1 MKPTNYHLFDFL
13 DFDTELSRNESL
25 WKAYKP
31 TAVYEKEGDIYV
43 TVPFQKQKLANDMM
57 ADTDV
62 PQEEYTLIIRQ
73 YNIGIT
79 RLFLGFGDYVL
90 TDESEM
96 LQFSD
101 RIQKVPLFIKE
112 QKGKW
117 ILSSVLI
124 ISLTSTFLTNKT
136 IKIIIAILL
145 LITLIITLNFN
156 LI

>member
-13 DFDTELSRNESL
+13 DFDTELLRNESL

-43 TVPFQKQKLANDMM
+43 IVPFQKQKLANDMM

-145 LITLIITLNFN
+145 LITLIITLYFN